1 MSASEGVD
9 YFVTKI
15 VKVVAQKR
23 AFWIVKMVSVTVE
36 KIYIMNDYTRCNFR
50 PCLIMSTGSSRT
62 NH

>member
-23 AFWIVKMVSVTVE
+23 AFGIVIIVSITVE

-50 PCLIMSTGSSRT
+50 PWLIISTQSSRT